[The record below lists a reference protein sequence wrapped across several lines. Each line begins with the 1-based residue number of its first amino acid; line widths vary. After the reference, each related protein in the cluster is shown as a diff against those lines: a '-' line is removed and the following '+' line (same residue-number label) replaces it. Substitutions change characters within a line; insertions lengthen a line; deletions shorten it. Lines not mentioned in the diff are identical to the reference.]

1 MRLSQIISI
10 LATFTALTGAFF
22 LWRENTTMAMKAM
35 GLWIVL
41 YYTWLFT
48 EQYEESKE

>member
-22 LWRENTTMAMKAM
+22 LVRDNSIMAMRAM

-41 YYTWLFT
+41 YYGWIFIQ
-48 EQYEESKE
+48 QYEESKE